1 MAKRI
6 IHLLIGLLIAA
17 IFIWLSLREVES
29 GDIITEL
36 KGITYWWAIPFA
48 FIVTI
53 GNFIR
58 AERWKMVLDD
68 ETDTS
73 NSRLTLFSGLLYG
86 LTSNMVIPRAGE
98 FLRAVYVAKST
109 GIETTRLFGTIVSE
123 RLIDLFIMLIMLLV
137 TFILLV
143 TDQRLVN
150 QIFGEDGAWYITVLT
165 STAGLFVIGLSF
177 LLAIGLIWYLRNKR
191 SASKVSEHK
200 KNGNGNDLI
209 AKPALMMKSF
219 VRGLISIRNL
229 KNWPLFVLYTI
240 IIWGG
245 YILMSFL
252 PFFAFGFPETYAF
265 GWEQAF
271 VVTVIGAV
279 GVMLPSPGGIG
290 TYHYIV
296 QQGLVVLYAV
306 PSITALAYATVNHLA
321 NMITIIVLTLI
332 LYFVNQ
338 LGNKNNKSN
347 EIPFSELIR

>member
-1 MAKRI
+1 MVKRI
-6 IHLLIGLLIAA
+6 IHLLIGLSIAA
-17 IFIWLSLREVES
+17 VFIWLSLREVDS
-29 GDIITEL
+29 GDVISEL
-36 KGITYWWAIPFA
+36 KSITYWWAIPFA
-48 FIVTI
+48 FVVTI
-53 GNFIR
+53 GNYIR

-68 ETDTS
+68 ETGTS
-73 NSRLTLFSGLLYG
+73 NSRVTLFSGLLYG

-98 FLRAVYVAKST
+98 VLRAVYVAKST

-123 RLIDLFIMLIMLLV
+123 RLIDLFMMLLMLLV

-165 STAGLFVIGLSF
+165 STTGLLVIGAGFILT
-177 LLAIGLIWYLRNKR
+177 IGLIWYLRRR
-191 SASKVSEHK
+191 SARKKVSVADETERAD
-200 KNGNGNDLI
+200 GFV
-209 AKPALMMKSF
+209 AKPASMMKSF

-252 PFFAFGFPETYAF
+252 PFFAFGFPETFAF

-271 VVTVIGAV
+271 VITVIGAV

-290 TYHYIV
+290 TFHYIV
-296 QQGLVVLYAV
+296 QQGMVVLYAV

-332 LYFVNQ
+332 FYLVNQ
-338 LGNKNNKSN
+338 FRNKNNKSS

>member
-1 MAKRI
+1 MVKRS
-6 IHLLIGLLIAA
+6 IHLLIGLLIAT
-17 IFIWLSLREVES
+17 IFIWLSLREVDS
-29 GDIITEL
+29 GDIVSEL
-36 KGITYWWAIPFA
+36 KSISYWWAIPFA
-48 FIVTI
+48 LVVAV

-68 ETDTS
+68 ETGTS
-73 NSRLTLFSGLLYG
+73 NSRVTLFSGLLYG

-98 FLRAVYVAKST
+98 VLRAVYVAKST
-109 GIETTRLFGTIVSE
+109 GIETTRLFGTIISE
-123 RLIDLFIMLIMLLV
+123 RLIDLFMMLLMLLV

-150 QIFGEDGAWYITVLT
+150 QIFGEEGAGYITALT
-165 STAGLFVIGLSF
+165 STAGLLIIGTGFVVT
-177 LLAIGLIWYLRNKR
+177 IGLIWYLRSRRAVNT
-191 SASKVSEHK
+191 SSQSDTAESDS
-200 KNGNGNDLI
+200 NII
-209 AKPALMMKSF
+209 AKPASMMKSF

-252 PFFAFGFPETYAF
+252 PFFAFGFPETFGF

-271 VVTVIGAV
+271 VITVIGAV

-306 PSITALAYATVNHLA
+306 PSLTALAYATVNHLA

-332 LYFVNQ
+332 IYLVNQ
-338 LGNKNNKSN
+338 FRNKNNKSN